1 MELVLENGQRMYID
15 ECVEGA
21 IARLYGEDGVLVD
34 QREFSAEFLFGA
46 LFGHMRGG
54 DEEWEEN

>member
-46 LFGHMRGG
+46 LDRKSVV
-54 DEEWEEN
+54 

>member
-34 QREFSAEFLFGA
+34 QREFSAELLFGA

>member
-21 IARLYGEDGVLVD
+21 IARLYGEDGVLVE
-34 QREFSAEFLFGA
+34 QIEFRAEFLYGA
-46 LFGHMRGG
+46 LFGHMSGG
-54 DEEWEEN
+54 DEE

>member
-1 MELVLENGQRMYID
+1 MELVLENGQRMYVD

-54 DEEWEEN
+54 DEE